1 MSFLR
6 FGTLLQLGK
15 EALSEESP
23 KSPLR
28 GFIPLHV
35 TEDRGE
41 FVVEVRSV
49 CSCSFENT
57 IYGPGLARN
66 GGFLVQCDVLVV
78 LRDCIQAVSAEVFPV
93 TRVIL
98 RNENDLLAFL
108 ATSCNVATFEP
119 QFLLGV
125 LPAVKF
131 RFVDF
136 QWLDEHLRDVFDEA
150 GVGVSRPFLSL
161 NWPPTWPPSLNFNL
175 AILLGVRK
183 RTVDRGCGVLDL
195 LFLDNVILGS
205 A

>member
-1 MSFLR
+1 MPFLR
-6 FGTLLQLGK
+6 IGALLQLGK
-15 EALSEESP
+15 EAPTEEAP

-41 FVVEVRSV
+41 FVAEVRSV

-57 IYGPGLARN
+57 IYGPVLARD

-78 LRDCIQAVSAEVFPV
+78 LLDCIQAVSSEVFPV

-98 RNENDLLAFL
+98 RGQNDLLGFL
-108 ATSCNVATFEP
+108 ATSCNVALFEP

-125 LPAVKF
+125 LPAAKF

-150 GVGVSRPFLSL
+150 GVGVPRPFLSL
-161 NWPPTWPPSLNFNL
+161 MWPPTWPPSPNFNL
-175 AILLGVRK
+175 AILLGVR
-183 RTVDRGCGVLDL
+183 
-195 LFLDNVILGS
+195 
-205 A
+205 